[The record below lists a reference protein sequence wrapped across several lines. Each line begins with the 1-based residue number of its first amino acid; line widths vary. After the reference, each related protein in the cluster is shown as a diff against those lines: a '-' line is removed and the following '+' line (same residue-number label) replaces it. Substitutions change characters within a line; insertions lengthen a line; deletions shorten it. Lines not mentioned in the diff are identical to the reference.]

1 MNIAIGARTLH
12 ENPGDGIAWFTYEV
26 IRRMVKDHPS
36 DRFYLI
42 TDKRYKNLP
51 VEGDNVEYIHRGPR
65 NRHPLIWY
73 FWHQFIVPPVLK
85 RIRADVFIGPDGV
98 IPLGCKV
105 PCIPVI
111 HDLDYFHRP
120 EDIPFFTRNFY
131 RHFFAR
137 YACQAARI
145 ATVSSYSSKDIS
157 TTYDIDET
165 KIDIISNGVSELFSP
180 CSEEE
185 REQTMREVTGG
196 RPFFLFVG
204 NFSPR
209 KNVVTL
215 VRAFERFCRR
225 TGLDYCLVLAG
236 SRLYLNDELGS
247 VIRDSEY
254 RGSVIFTGRVDR
266 TKLRLLYGSSAAFV
280 FVPWFEGFG
289 IPVIEAMRCGT
300 PCIVSDNTSLPE
312 VSGGAALPVSAADTE
327 AIAEA
332 MRRLVS
338 DKSLC
343 HQLTQAGLINVKRY
357 TWDETASAM
366 WRCILK
372 TVNRDA

>member
-1 MNIAIGARTLH
+1 M
-12 ENPGDGIAWFTYEV
+12 
-26 IRRMVKDHPS
+26 
-36 DRFYLI
+36 
-42 TDKRYKNLP
+42 
-51 VEGDNVEYIHRGPR
+51 
-65 NRHPLIWY
+65 
-73 FWHQFIVPPVLK
+73 
-85 RIRADVFIGPDGV
+85 
-98 IPLGCKV
+98 
-105 PCIPVI
+105 
-111 HDLDYFHRP
+111 
-120 EDIPFFTRNFY
+120 
-131 RHFFAR
+131 
-137 YACQAARI
+137 
-145 ATVSSYSSKDIS
+145 
-157 TTYDIDET
+157 
-165 KIDIISNGVSELFSP
+165 
-180 CSEEE
+180 
-185 REQTMREVTGG
+185 
-196 RPFFLFVG
+196 
-204 NFSPR
+204 
-209 KNVVTL
+209 
-215 VRAFERFCRR
+215 
-225 TGLDYCLVLAG
+225 DYCLVLAG
-236 SRLYLNDELGS
+236 SRLYLNDELDS

-343 HQLTQAGLINVKRY
+343 HQLTQAGLMNVKRY